1 MEGHGTTDAVCVGSS
16 PTGSAMKTKQEVQ
29 NKCFGYV
36 FTLKEFETEIE
47 NNFINSYD
55 GIGYFHDGENEID
68 ISVWNKSLTWE
79 DVKDFPYICWYN
91 K

>member
-1 MEGHGTTDAVCVGSS
+1 
-16 PTGSAMKTKQEVQ
+16 MKTLKQVQ
-29 NKCFGYV
+29 KECKYGTV

-55 GIGYFHDGENEID
+55 GIGYCHDGENETN
-68 ISVWNKSLTWE
+68 ISVWDKSLTWE